1 MHTTHPSWPP
11 AWPEITDPLVLDA
24 MASVP
29 RHLFVPPEF
38 QDQAY
43 EDAPLPI
50 GFNQTIS
57 QPFIVAV
64 MTQALRLKGD
74 SRVLEVGTGSGYQA
88 AVLAHITPHVWSV
101 EALPVL
107 ASAARERL
115 ARLGY
120 AVTVKAGDGRL
131 GWPEHAPY
139 GAVVVTAASAEV
151 PPALVQQLAPAGRLV
166 IPLGESQW
174 DQLLWRIEKREDGR
188 LHAERLG
195 DVRFVPLIRSAPAQP
210 EDAEQVAILD
220 ELHRLGVGRGSSK

>member
-1 MHTTHPSWPP
+1 MHTERSHWPP

-29 RHLFVPPEF
+29 RHLFVPPDF

-50 GFNQTIS
+50 GLNQTIS

-64 MTQALRLKGD
+64 MTQALWIGSD

-88 AVLAHITPHVWSV
+88 AVLATISRHVWSV
-101 EALPVL
+101 EALPAL
-107 ASAARERL
+107 ADTARERL

-120 AVTVKAGDGRL
+120 WVTVKMGDGRL

-139 GAVVVTAASAEV
+139 DAIVVTAAPAEV
-151 PPALVQQLAPAGRLV
+151 PPALVQQLAPGGRLV
-166 IPLGESQW
+166 IPFGESQW
-174 DQLLWRIEKREDGR
+174 DQVLWRIVKGDDGR
-188 LHAERLG
+188 LRADRLG
-195 DVRFVPLIRSAPAQP
+195 EVRFVPLTGSVPPVA
-210 EDAEQVAILD
+210 EDASQAEIRAELEQ
-220 ELHRLGVGRGSSK
+220 LGLGRSN

>member
-1 MHTTHPSWPP
+1 MNTMHSPWPP

-24 MASVP
+24 LASVP
-29 RHLFVPPEF
+29 RHLFVPPDH

-57 QPFIVAV
+57 QPFIVAI
-64 MTQALRLKGD
+64 MTQALRISFD

-88 AVLAHITPHVWSV
+88 AVLAHISRHVWSV

-107 ASAARERL
+107 ADAARERL

-120 AVTVKAGDGRL
+120 KVTVKTGDGRL

-139 GAVVVTAASAEV
+139 DAITVTAAAADT
-151 PPALVQQLAPAGRLV
+151 PPALVQQLASGGRLV

-174 DQLLWRIEKREDGR
+174 DQVLWRIEKDQDGR
-188 LHAERLG
+188 FAAERLG
-195 DVRFVPLIRSAPAQP
+195 AVRFVPLVHSAPVWP
-210 EDAEQVAILD
+210 EDAEQAAIRN
-220 ELHRLGVGRGSSK
+220 ELQRLGVGRQG

>member
-1 MHTTHPSWPP
+1 MRTACSSHWPP

-29 RHLFVPPEF
+29 RHLFVPPDY

-50 GFNQTIS
+50 GLGQTIS

-64 MTQALRLKGD
+64 MTQALAIDRD

-88 AVLAHITPHVWSV
+88 AVLAHISRHVWSV
-101 EALPVL
+101 EALPAL
-107 ASAARERL
+107 AGAARERL

-120 AVTVKAGDGRL
+120 SVIVKTGDGRL

-139 GAVVVTAASAEV
+139 DAIVVTAAPAEV
-151 PPALVQQLAPAGRLV
+151 PPALVQQLAPGGRLV

-174 DQLLWRIEKREDGR
+174 DQVLWRVEKDRAGQLR
-188 LHAERLG
+188 AERLG
-195 DVRFVPLIRSAPAQP
+195 EVRFVPLIESAPPAP
-210 EDAEQVAILD
+210 EDTEQSAIRSELQRLD
-220 ELHRLGVGRGSSK
+220 LNRKH

>member
-1 MHTTHPSWPP
+1 MHTARSHWPP

-24 MASVP
+24 LASVP

-38 QDQAY
+38 EDQAY

-50 GFNQTIS
+50 GYNQTIS

-64 MTQALRLKGD
+64 MTQALRLLPD

-107 ASAARERL
+107 AAAARERL

-120 AVTVKAGDGRL
+120 PVTVKTGDGRL
-131 GWPEHAPY
+131 GWPEHGPY
-139 GAVVVTAASAEV
+139 DAVVVTAAPGEV
-151 PPALVQQLAPAGRLV
+151 PPALVQQLAPGGRLV
-166 IPLGESQW
+166 IPLGQSQW
-174 DQLLWRIEKREDGR
+174 DQVLWRVERGQDGR
-188 LHAERLG
+188 LRAERLG
-195 DVRFVPLIRSAPAQP
+195 DVRFVPLIHSAPAQP
-210 EDAEQVAILD
+210 EDAAQAAIRD
-220 ELHRLGVGRGSSK
+220 ELHRLGVGRGS